1 MFSDFPNLHPLV
13 VHFPIVL
20 ILLSVVLQG
29 ILLFKDYYQIKWA
42 TLAVMGVAFLGS
54 VFASY
59 VFHAH
64 IGELN
69 PNATKVFERHEQF
82 AFYTVWMSGITFLL
96 QGIGLFYKLNQRS
109 FGVIVFVA
117 ALTSA
122 IFLSITGHQGA
133 KLVYVEGVGPQGKNL
148 MKGHSHSEGME
159 DSHDGMDMNSGDTTK
174 EMENMDH
181 HDNMQ
186 MDSGKAMPGMD
197 HSKMNMPADNS
208 TMKGMDHSKMNQPNN
223 KNTSKGMEGVDHSK
237 MNMPTNKA
245 TNKGMEGMDH
255 SKMDMTPSK
264 TTPKAMEGMDHAKM
278 DMPTNKADMS
288 GMDHA
293 KMNMP
298 NSTPSKGREGMDH
311 SKMDMGGGMK
321 GMGQMKYDYLID
333 PTKPYDNNPAKEQAK
348 PKQ

>member
-42 TLAVMGVAFLGS
+42 TLAVMGAAFLGS

-174 EMENMDH
+174 GMENMDH
-181 HDNMQ
+181 HGNMQ
-186 MDSGKAMPGMD
+186 MDSGDATPGMDHSKMDMPAGNNSMKGMD
-197 HSKMNMPADNS
+197 HSKMNMPNNKANN
-208 TMKGMDHSKMNQPNN
+208 TGMEGMDHSKMNTPNIKTTN
-223 KNTSKGMEGVDHSK
+223 KGMDHSR
-237 MNMPTNKA
+237 MNMPKNK
-245 TNKGMEGMDH
+245 TTSKGMEGMDH
-255 SKMDMTPSK
+255 SKMDMPANK
-264 TTPKAMEGMDHAKM
+264 TDMPGMDH
-278 DMPTNKADMS
+278 S
-288 GMDHA
+288 

-298 NSTPSKGREGMDH
+298 NSTTNKGVPAMDH
-311 SKMDMGGGMK
+311 SKMDMGSGMK

-333 PTKPYDNNPAKEQAK
+333 PSKPYDNNPAREQTK